1 LQTLPQIEQTYEDK
15 VRFVYRD
22 FPVHGEPAVKMA
34 EATDCANDQGKFW
47 EYHDKL
53 WETMSASSQQA
64 QVGTDALVTALKGY
78 ASDVGLDTAA
88 FNECLDS
95 GKYTSEVQKDAQDG
109 ASYGVGGTP
118 AFFING
124 QQVSGAQPFEVFQQV
139 IDAALASSEASSAV
153 PTTTSSG

>member
-1 LQTLPQIEQTYEDK
+1 M
-15 VRFVYRD
+15 RFVIRD
-22 FPVHGEPAVKMA
+22 FPVHGDVAVKAA
-34 EATDCANDQGKFW
+34 EAADCANDQGKFW